1 MIRLTR
7 PFFWPRLRTLE
18 ELPTAFVQMTLLG
31 AICGPLLG
39 FFFAWLQQDGW
50 HPQPLNWTAFMHW
63 LFYAAR
69 AGVTYSLVYYST
81 INVSVDY
88 LRRTYSPSSAA
99 IWMLYFGAWIVA
111 LALLAVLLPSDEHF
125 GRAIREA
132 MWNAQAA
139 RVLVI
144 ATIIS
149 VFIGLF
155 AAAVDRAN
163 AEKAAA
169 EARAQVKALQAQINP
184 HFFFNAL
191 NTIYGLIAIDP
202 ERAQQTLGL
211 LANMSRYAF
220 ATAQPDLIPLA
231 HELEFASA
239 YLGIEK
245 VRFGKRLQWKLPDAS
260 RVTGIEVPPLSIQP
274 LIENAVRHGISK
286 RMDGGNVF
294 VDLHRDNGWFSLTVE
309 NDAEDLP
316 ESTDGF
322 FRQDHA
328 LHNIRERLR
337 LSYSD
342 RASLVVS
349 FPRPDA
355 VAVTL
360 KAPVLP

>member
-1 MIRLTR
+1 MIRLIR
-7 PFFWPRLRTLE
+7 PFFWPRVQTLK
-18 ELPTAFVQMTLLG
+18 ELPAGFVQMTLLG

-50 HPQPLNWTAFMHW
+50 HPQPLDWAAFRQW

-69 AGVTYSLVYYST
+69 AGVTYALVYYST
-81 INVSVDY
+81 MNVSVDY
-88 LRRTYSPSSAA
+88 LRRIYNPSSAA

-132 MWNAQAA
+132 IWNAHAA
-139 RVLVI
+139 RVMVI
-144 ATIIS
+144 ATIMF

-163 AEKAAA
+163 AKKDAA

-184 HFFFNAL
+184 HFYFNAL
-191 NTIYGLIAIDP
+191 NTIYGLIAVDP
-202 ERAQQTLGL
+202 ERAQRTLGL

-231 HELEFASA
+231 QELEFASA

-245 VRFGKRLQWKLPDAS
+245 VRFGRRLQWKLPDESHVA
-260 RVTGIEVPPLSIQP
+260 GIEVPPLSIQP

-286 RMDGGNVF
+286 RIDGGTVS

-309 NDAEDLP
+309 NDAEDPP

-322 FRQDHA
+322 FRRDHA

-337 LSYSD
+337 LCYSD
-342 RASLVVS
+342 QASLVVS

-355 VAVTL
+355 VAVTV
-360 KAPVLP
+360 KAPVHP